1 MKTEEAPRGNGEKTL
16 PLLLTSRQVS
26 ELVGVAPR
34 TLWRYARSGRMPPP
48 RKIGALVR
56 FSRTEI
62 EEWIADGCP
71 AVDDRATRRR
81 AAG

>member
-1 MKTEEAPRGNGEKTL
+1 MKAEEAPHDSGKTL
-16 PLLLTSRQVS
+16 PLLLSSRQTS
-26 ELVGVAPR
+26 ELTSIPLR
-34 TLWRYARSGRMPPP
+34 TLWRYSRSGRMPPP
-48 RKIGALVR
+48 KKIGALVR

-81 AAG
+81 AAS